1 MRREA
6 VHRLRDLAQQM
17 QNPGSDAG
25 VFCFRRALVWSAVST
40 LCDTYRILCF
50 MIRSFADKATERLF
64 GDGECPARWRN
75 MEAVALRKLGMV
87 DAATRLDDLLSPP
100 GGH

>member
-1 MRREA
+1 
-6 VHRLRDLAQQM
+6 
-17 QNPGSDAG
+17 
-25 VFCFRRALVWSAVST
+25 
-40 LCDTYRILCF
+40 